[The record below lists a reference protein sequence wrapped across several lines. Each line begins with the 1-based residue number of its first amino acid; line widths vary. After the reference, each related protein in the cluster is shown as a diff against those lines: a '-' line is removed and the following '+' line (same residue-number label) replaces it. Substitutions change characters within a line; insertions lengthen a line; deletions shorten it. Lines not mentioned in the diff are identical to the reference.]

1 MRHITLLIGTPPS
14 RQEAMPTADDFGIKV
29 SRELRP
35 VIRKPSD
42 AEITTEERGREVDIL
57 EYHEASI

>member
-1 MRHITLLIGTPPS
+1 
-14 RQEAMPTADDFGIKV
+14 MPAADDFGIKV

-42 AEITTEERGREVDIL
+42 AEITTQERGREVDIL
-57 EYHEASI
+57 EYHEALI